1 MGLDDLDLSK
11 LVAEYSFGKLY
22 VLRMISKSVD
32 YYFYKEFI
40 KEVIKKAANE
50 QEEEEDKK
58 IIKMLSSFAA
68 ALQAPRLKKVISRFV
83 RLRFRRTESESDSF
97 ELNSIESRSE

>member
-1 MGLDDLDLSK
+1 MTELELSELD
-11 LVAEYSFGKLY
+11 AELSFGKSY

-40 KEVIKKAANE
+40 KEIIKKAANE
-50 QEEEEDKK
+50 QEEEEEDKK
-58 IIKMLSSFAA
+58 IVKMSSSFAA
-68 ALQAPRLKKVISRFV
+68 ALRAPLLKKVRSRV
-83 RLRFRRTESESDSF
+83 DRLRFRRTESESDSF